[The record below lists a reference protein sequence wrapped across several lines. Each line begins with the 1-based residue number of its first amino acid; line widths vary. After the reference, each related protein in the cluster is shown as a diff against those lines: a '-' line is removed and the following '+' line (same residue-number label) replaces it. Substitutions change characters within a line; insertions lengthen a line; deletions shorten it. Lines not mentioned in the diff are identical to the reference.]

1 MRLCNVTSRRIL
13 QNLREVPA
21 LPAVR
26 SRNKSQNKLCISSL
40 VYVFNM
46 KKHLAVFDFD
56 DTLVTYLYSITSDEN
71 IEANKAIFADR
82 NQIPSDFVYTL
93 GKWNLMRTLKINTLN
108 ARNLTKNQV
117 WDINQK
123 ICEETRVL
131 IEGMEEVIKF
141 LHEDHDIIM
150 LSDNDTLV
158 LKVFLSR
165 VGLLEYFS
173 DTIAR
178 NLTLEE
184 NGQLVFEDI
193 PKTTCP
199 LGGQFLCKGQ
209 VLMDYIKD
217 KNYDTLSYFGDGKND
232 FCPTT
237 KLSENDR
244 VFPRKN
250 FPLDLKIQ
258 ENDVQAKV
266 QSWNN
271 GIDLLPLLKH

>member
-1 MRLCNVTSRRIL
+1 MRLRNVTSRRIL

-40 VYVFNM
+40 VFNM

-266 QSWNN
+266 KSWNN

>member
-1 MRLCNVTSRRIL
+1 
-13 QNLREVPA
+13 
-21 LPAVR
+21 
-26 SRNKSQNKLCISSL
+26 
-40 VYVFNM
+40 M

-123 ICEETRVL
+123 ICEGTRVL